1 MVLESCLGIL
11 WEAQHCDAS
20 EELDSQKSMS
30 EIVDIIEGIITEN
43 FLGYAGLI
51 STIFYQI

>member
-1 MVLESCLGIL
+1 
-11 WEAQHCDAS
+11 
-20 EELDSQKSMS
+20 MS